1 MTPFIE
7 NLVLACIV
15 AVVLF
20 FGYHIAMH
28 LIHKQTKQIVMEMN
42 TPKHI
47 PTVENLPNTHV
58 PSAPAPAA
66 EPEPT
71 IAPPDANDPNAKSD
85 GSATFTTDLRQPENL
100 YGKHA
105 YLESS
110 EKPLPAQ
117 NEDAMG
123 DISAYDG
130 DSAQPFSLI

>member
-47 PTVENLPNTHV
+47 PTVENLPDTHV
-58 PSAPAPAA
+58 ATAAPAA
-66 EPEPT
+66 AAPEPT
-71 IAPPDANDPNAKSD
+71 VAPPDANDPNAKSD

-100 YGKHA
+100 YARHA
-105 YLESS
+105 YVESN
-110 EKPLPAQ
+110 ERALPAQ
-117 NEDAMG
+117 NEDTMG